1 MLKGAGGGG
10 VGVELALGL
19 GLGLG
24 GGGKFASL
32 VFNKSLSRLAILLA
46 QRRSFQRSR
55 RIFLN
60 LSIKKWKKK
69 WKGLLTIPQYLT
81 LQMKASVHFL
91 TSIIFPSIF
100 LISSHHSHL

>member
-1 MLKGAGGGG
+1 MG
-10 VGVELALGL
+10 VRASVRVRVRVRV
-19 GLGLG
+19 G

-55 RIFLN
+55 GIFLS

-69 WKGLLTIPQYLT
+69 
-81 LQMKASVHFL
+81 
-91 TSIIFPSIF
+91 
-100 LISSHHSHL
+100 

>member
-10 VGVELALGL
+10 GVRASVRVRVRV
-19 GLGLG
+19 G

-69 WKGLLTIPQYLT
+69 WKGLLTIPYLT
-81 LQMKASVHFL
+81 LQMKASAHFL

>member
-1 MLKGAGGGG
+1 MLKGRGGGGGG
-10 VGVELALGL
+10 VRASVRVRVRV
-19 GLGLG
+19 G

-69 WKGLLTIPQYLT
+69 WKGLLTIPYLT
-81 LQMKASVHFL
+81 LQMKASAHFL

>member
-10 VGVELALGL
+10 GWGVELALGL

-55 RIFLN
+55 GIFLS

-69 WKGLLTIPQYLT
+69 
-81 LQMKASVHFL
+81 
-91 TSIIFPSIF
+91 
-100 LISSHHSHL
+100 